1 MIFELVGLINGY
13 NFIEYYFGMEKKM
26 NEKSSPASRLLKR
39 WVVIFLVGGH
49 FSSTQKDVLI
59 SP

>member
-1 MIFELVGLINGY
+1 MAITLLNIILEWK
-13 NFIEYYFGMEKKM
+13 KKM